1 MDGVGPRGHVE
12 LRCRDKIILGRCPGT
27 QRVWNS
33 MFERVLGSVSSGI
46 AEDHPQGQ
54 AWLVAA
60 KALICA
66 SQCQS
71 SDLMTLGLQGSQ
83 TILDHKEYQN
93 LR

>member
-1 MDGVGPRGHVE
+1 MQGPDHTRKVPRDTKGVE
-12 LRCRDKIILGRCPGT
+12 F
-27 QRVWNS
+27 

-71 SDLMTLGLQGSQ
+71 IDLITLGLQGSQ